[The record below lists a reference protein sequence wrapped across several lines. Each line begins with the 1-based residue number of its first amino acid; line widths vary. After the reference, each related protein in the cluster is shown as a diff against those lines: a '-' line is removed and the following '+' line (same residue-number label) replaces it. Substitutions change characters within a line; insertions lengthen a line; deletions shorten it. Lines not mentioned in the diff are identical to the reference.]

1 MRPNEVDAVLKI
13 LFEVYPRRIGS
24 GNSKDTLAV
33 WSALLSDAD
42 AKDILK
48 AAVAWARS
56 NKPHPP
62 TPGELLA
69 LAAEGDIHADDSASE
84 AWGHVRREMHN
95 TGADGEPDL
104 PEKTMRAVRACGGD
118 WSIMVRDLKTSEV
131 PALRARF
138 IEAYNAIGDRLGKQ
152 HVIAESDALLELA
165 RPLARQYALTY
176 EEGRKSGQKPR

>member
-24 GNSKDTLAV
+24 GNAKDTLAV

-42 AKDILK
+42 SKEILR

-62 TPGELLA
+62 TPGELIT
-69 LAAEGDIHADDSASE
+69 LAAEGSIDAADSASE
-84 AWGHVRREMHN
+84 AWGHVRREMLD
-95 TGADGEPDL
+95 TGADEEPDL
-104 PEKTMRAVRACGGD
+104 PEKTMRAVRACGGS
-118 WSIMVRDLKTSEV
+118 WSIMVRGLKTSEV

-138 IEAYNAIGDRLGKQ
+138 IEAYNSIGSRMEKQ
-152 HVIAESDALLELA
+152 HVIAESDALLALA
-165 RPLARQYALTY
+165 QPLARQYAIDY
-176 EEGRKSGQKPR
+176 AKGGKSGR